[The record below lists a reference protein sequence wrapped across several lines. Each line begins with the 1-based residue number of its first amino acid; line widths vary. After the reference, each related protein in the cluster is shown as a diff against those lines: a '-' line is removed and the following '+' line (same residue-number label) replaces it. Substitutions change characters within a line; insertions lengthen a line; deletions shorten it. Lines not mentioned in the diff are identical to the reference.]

1 MDEKWGCIKHI
12 GMSYDM
18 YMRMPID
25 ERREFIHR
33 HNMEQMEISNNSKP
47 NGNERTYEGEAI
59 NKFAQMSQSDK
70 KRGL

>member
-33 HNMEQMEISNNSKP
+33 HNMEQMEKYY
-47 NGNERTYEGEAI
+47 RVYAAF
-59 NKFAQMSQSDK
+59 KA
-70 KRGL
+70 GLEEIDSHNLASIYIYIC